1 MIDKSNMHKVLEDFP
16 GQIQAGYKLGENIE
30 IQESVESIVIA
41 GMGGSA
47 LPGEILKT
55 YLDIEMPIYI
65 VRNYN
70 LPKYINQK
78 TLLIVISY
86 SGNTEETINCYRQ
99 GLRIGCPMLV
109 IASGGK
115 LKQLAEKQGADFI
128 NIPRGIQPRCAYG
141 YQFFSMLRVLENSG
155 LIEKQAGYIEK
166 TIKMLSGDIY
176 QDYAKKVVEK
186 LEKKIPIIYCSE
198 KNLAVAYKWKISF
211 NENAKI
217 HAFYN
222 IFPELNHNELVGY
235 THLFADYTAIIIM
248 DDDDHPRI
256 KKRMQITKK
265 IIKENDCNVV
275 EVSVKGASRMAKI
288 FSAIYI
294 GDWVSYFL
302 ALKYE
307 TDPAPVEV
315 IERFKKEMGKYIG

>member
-1 MIDKSNMHKVLEDFP
+1 MIDKSNMYKVLEDFP
-16 GQIQAGYKLGENIE
+16 RQIQEGYKLGEGIDIPVPVENI
-30 IQESVESIVIA
+30 VLA

-55 YLDIEMPIYI
+55 YLDIDIPIHI

-70 LPKYINQK
+70 LPRYMSKK
-78 TLLIVISY
+78 TLLFVISY

-99 GLRIGCPMLV
+99 GLRIGCPMVV

-115 LKQLAEKQGADFI
+115 LEQLAEKQDVEFI
-128 NIPRGIQPRCAYG
+128 KIPKGIQPRCSYG
-141 YQFFSMLRVLENSG
+141 YDFFAVLRVLENSG
-155 LIEKQAGYIEK
+155 IVEKQENYIKK
-166 TIKMLSGDIY
+166 TFEMLSRDIY

-186 LEKKIPIIYCSE
+186 LENKIPIIYSSE
-198 KNLAVAYKWKISF
+198 KNWAIAYKWKINF

-222 IFPELNHNELVGY
+222 IFPELNHNEMVGY
-235 THLFADYTAIIIM
+235 THMFADYAAIIIN
-248 DDDDHPRI
+248 DDDDYPRI

-265 IIKENDCNVV
+265 IIKENDCNVI
-275 EVSVKGASRMAKI
+275 EVSVKGSSRMAKI

-307 TDPAPVEV
+307 TDPTPVEIV
-315 IERFKKEMGKYIG
+315 ERFKKEMG

>member
-1 MIDKSNMHKVLEDFP
+1 MIDKSNMYKVLEDFP
-16 GQIQAGYKLGENIE
+16 RQIQEGYKLGEGID
-30 IQESVESIVIA
+30 IQVPVENIVIA

-55 YLDIEMPIYI
+55 YLDIEVPVHII
-65 VRNYN
+65 RNYN
-70 LPKYINQK
+70 LPRYMDKK
-78 TLLIVISY
+78 TLLFVISY

-99 GLRIGCPMLV
+99 GLRIGCPMVV

-115 LKQLAEKQGADFI
+115 LEQLAEKQDVEFI
-128 NIPRGIQPRCAYG
+128 KIPKGIQPRCSYG
-141 YQFFSMLRVLENSG
+141 YDFFAVLRVLENSG
-155 LIEKQAGYIEK
+155 IVEKQENYIKK
-166 TIKMLSGDIY
+166 TFEMLSRDIY

-186 LEKKIPIIYCSE
+186 LENKIPIIYSSE
-198 KNLAVAYKWKISF
+198 KNWAIAYKWKINF

-222 IFPELNHNELVGY
+222 IFPELNHNEMVGY
-235 THLFADYTAIIIM
+235 THMFADYAAIIIN
-248 DDDDHPRI
+248 DDDDYPRI

-265 IIKENDCNVV
+265 IIKENDCNVI
-275 EVSVKGASRMAKI
+275 EVSVKGSSRMAKI

-307 TDPAPVEV
+307 TDPTPVEIV
-315 IERFKKEMGKYIG
+315 ERFKKEMG